1 MIQWTSEKIL
11 EVTALVRGASVLG
24 AILMVAVAY
33 FKLRSIV
40 AVIVAAIT
48 AGVFLFTINNTDWW
62 RDRVEEESDT
72 LGRTVEVV
80 ETDGWSGSPLSTSQP
95 DGVVVLGLPGTVT

>member
-1 MIQWTSEKIL
+1 VIDWTSTKIL

-24 AILMVAVAY
+24 AILMVVVAY

-40 AVIVAAIT
+40 AVIVASIT

-62 RDRVEEESDT
+62 LDRVEEESETMRRGAEVSNWDGGA
-72 LGRTVEVV
+72 LGSVDDVVTVAAMPASV
-80 ETDGWSGSPLSTSQP
+80 TS
-95 DGVVVLGLPGTVT
+95 

>member
-1 MIQWTSEKIL
+1 VIEWTSGKIL

-24 AILMVAVAY
+24 AILMVVVAY

-40 AVIVAAIT
+40 AVIVASIT

-62 RDRVEEESDT
+62 LDRVEEESET
-72 LGRTVEVV
+72 LRRGAEVSSWDGGAFGSADQVVTV
-80 ETDGWSGSPLSTSQP
+80 GALPAAITS
-95 DGVVVLGLPGTVT
+95 

>member
-1 MIQWTSEKIL
+1 VIDWTSTKIL

-24 AILMVAVAY
+24 AILMVVIAY

-40 AVIVAAIT
+40 AVIVASIT

-62 RDRVEEESDT
+62 LDRVEEESETMRRGAEVEHWD
-72 LGRTVEVV
+72 GGAIGSVGDVVTVAALPASV
-80 ETDGWSGSPLSTSQP
+80 TS
-95 DGVVVLGLPGTVT
+95 

>member
-1 MIQWTSEKIL
+1 VIDWTSGKIL

-62 RDRVEEESDT
+62 LDRVEEESDT
-72 LGRTVEVV
+72 MRRTVEVAPPSPDWAKWLEQPV
-80 ETDGWSGSPLSTSQP
+80 ETS
-95 DGVVVLGLPGTVT
+95 

>member
-1 MIQWTSEKIL
+1 VIDFTSEKIL

-62 RDRVEEESDT
+62 LDRVEEESDT
-72 LGRTVEVV
+72 LGRTGQAGQTVEVA
-80 ETDGWSGSPLSTSQP
+80 GWSGSPLFDRVT
-95 DGVVVLGLPGTVT
+95 VLGSPGIAT

>member
-1 MIQWTSEKIL
+1 VIDWTSGKIL

-24 AILMVAVAY
+24 AILMVGVAY

-62 RDRVEEESDT
+62 LDRVEEESET
-72 LGRTVEVV
+72 MRRTVEGAPPSPDWAKWIEQPVV
-80 ETDGWSGSPLSTSQP
+80 TT
-95 DGVVVLGLPGTVT
+95 

>member
-1 MIQWTSEKIL
+1 VIDFTSEKIL

-48 AGVFLFTINNTDWW
+48 AGLFLFTINNTDWW
-62 RDRVEEESDT
+62 LDRVEEESDT
-72 LGRTVEVV
+72 LRRTGQTGEVV
-80 ETDGWSGSPLSTSQP
+80 EVAGWSGSPLS
-95 DGVVVLGLPGTVT
+95 DGVVVLGSPGRAT